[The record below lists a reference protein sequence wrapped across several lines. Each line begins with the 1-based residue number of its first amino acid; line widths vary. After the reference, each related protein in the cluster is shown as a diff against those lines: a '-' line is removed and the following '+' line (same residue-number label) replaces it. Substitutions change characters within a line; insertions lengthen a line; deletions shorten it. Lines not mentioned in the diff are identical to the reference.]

1 MSPQNPAVEALGV
14 AVAARVPVLLWGAPG
29 TGKTSAIRAMAQ
41 TMGLPCETVIASIR
55 EPSDFAGLPIVVGD
69 GVRFAP
75 PAWARRLAE
84 AGHGLLFLDEL
95 STAPPAVQAAL
106 LRVVLE
112 RAVGDLT
119 LPDAVAVVAAANP
132 PEQAADGWDLSAP
145 LANRLC
151 HLAWQTDPRSVADGL
166 AGGWAAPVVPVLPDG
181 WQAEEILSR
190 GLVAAFL
197 HVRPALACAPPSD
210 AASAGRGWPS
220 PRTWEMAARLMAAA
234 GASGSG
240 DEARSALIRGAVG
253 DGAGVE
259 FLAWLIEMD
268 LPDPEQ
274 VLADPASFRLPE
286 RGDRAYAALAAIA
299 AAVAADPT
307 PDRWTAGWRVLGLA
321 ADAAPD
327 VAAVAARVLAR
338 CRPDGAALPAEI
350 HLFAPGAARRG
361 PDCRREAFRPGAGV
375 PEIAG
380 LAAARLW
387 AASRFPYL
395 ATGVFGAQVVAER
408 GSGTVSVDESWR
420 MHADP
425 ELTVAWTPAQLGS
438 VLIHHVCHLLRTHG
452 ERAQAVGIGPD
463 EARTWVR
470 AADAEINDDLVPAG
484 LDLPGRPVLPHDL
497 GAEDGLLAEQYF
509 DGIRRAQRA
518 SAQEARGG
526 REAGNQDRSAPSQD
540 GETAG
545 SWLDCGSGADGMPRP
560 GQGPGGLPAWQADL
574 LRRQVA
580 QDVVAH
586 AKQAGT
592 VPAGLLRWA
601 EEILSPKVNW
611 RALLTAELR
620 RAVAEV
626 SGAVDYSYRRP
637 SRRSAVS
644 GQVVLPALR
653 RPVPEV
659 AVVCDTSGS
668 MTADLLA
675 MVLAEVEGLL
685 RALGLARQVR
695 VLACDTAVAPA
706 QRVNSARQVQLTG
719 GGGTNMGA
727 GIDAAAALRPKPA
740 VTVVLTD
747 GYTPWPAAAP
757 KGMRIVVGLLGAQ
770 APDAPPW
777 ARAVRVEPD

>member
-1 MSPQNPAVEALGV
+1 M
-14 AVAARVPVLLWGAPG
+14 
-29 TGKTSAIRAMAQ
+29 T
-41 TMGLPCETVIASIR
+41 
-55 EPSDFAGLPIVVGD
+55 
-69 GVRFAP
+69 
-75 PAWARRLAE
+75 
-84 AGHGLLFLDEL
+84 
-95 STAPPAVQAAL
+95 
-106 LRVVLE
+106 
-112 RAVGDLT
+112 
-119 LPDAVAVVAAANP
+119 
-132 PEQAADGWDLSAP
+132 
-145 LANRLC
+145 
-151 HLAWQTDPRSVADGL
+151 
-166 AGGWAAPVVPVLPDG
+166 
-181 WQAEEILSR
+181 
-190 GLVAAFL
+190 
-197 HVRPALACAPPSD
+197 
-210 AASAGRGWPS
+210 
-220 PRTWEMAARLMAAA
+220 
-234 GASGSG
+234 
-240 DEARSALIRGAVG
+240 
-253 DGAGVE
+253 
-259 FLAWLIEMD
+259 
-268 LPDPEQ
+268 
-274 VLADPASFRLPE
+274 
-286 RGDRAYAALAAIA
+286 LAA
-299 AAVAADPT
+299 
-307 PDRWTAGWRVLGLA
+307 
-321 ADAAPD
+321 
-327 VAAVAARVLAR
+327 
-338 CRPDGAALPAEI
+338 
-350 HLFAPGAARRG
+350 
-361 PDCRREAFRPGAGV
+361 

-425 ELTVAWTPAQLGS
+425 ELTAAWTPAQLGS

-452 ERAQAVGIGPD
+452 ERAQAVGIRPD

-497 GAEDGLLAEQYF
+497 RAEDGLLAEQYF
-509 DGIRRAQRA
+509 DGIRHAQRA
-518 SAQEARGG
+518 SAQEASGG
-526 REAGNQDRSAPSQD
+526 REAGNRDRSAPSQD

-601 EEILSPKVNW
+601 EEVLSPKVNW

-695 VLACDTAVAPA
+695 VLACDAAVAPA